1 VVAGILC
8 IAVGIS
14 AFFIPA
20 ILHIEE
26 NHTAKEPVETAS
38 PSEVGS
44 D

>member
-26 NHTAKEPVETAS
+26 NHTGNKERLKTGFS
-38 PSEVGS
+38 
-44 D
+44 